1 MTLQTNPA
9 SRREMV
15 QAISERLNSPAVYLR
30 MPACAYRIGELTVER
45 DGSIVPFLP
54 DTLIT
59 RFFAVSRQ
67 KEHSGT
73 IVCSLWSGRGL

>member
-1 MTLQTNPA
+1 MK
-9 SRREMV
+9 RRFV
-15 QAISERLNSPAVYLR
+15 AAVLALLAAVYL
-30 MPACAYRIGELTVER
+30 MPVALT
-45 DGSIVPFLP
+45 VPFLP